1 MFCAADHPF
10 LHLEK
15 HQQTSPAVPLHECKK
30 IIIGS
35 APVNLVISAENE
47 GLSNAGQIVFTYSS
61 RACVHRISVLLD
73 LLAVKV
79 KLFHWR
85 WTSRDTWCGTNC
97 WSGRASSV
105 ADPGGGIGG
114 QFPPSRSKIIKIY
127 GIIIGSHSCNAT
139 LDSTSR
145 LALQKLSLACV

>member
-30 IIIGS
+30 IIGS
-35 APVNLVISAENE
+35 APVNLVTSAENE
-47 GLSNAGQIVFTYSS
+47 GLSNARQIDFTYSS

-73 LLAVKV
+73 LAVKV

-85 WTSRDTWCGTNC
+85 WTSVILGAARIAGVIRDT
-97 WSGRASSV
+97 
-105 ADPGGGIGG
+105 
-114 QFPPSRSKIIKIY
+114 
-127 GIIIGSHSCNAT
+127 
-139 LDSTSR
+139 
-145 LALQKLSLACV
+145 